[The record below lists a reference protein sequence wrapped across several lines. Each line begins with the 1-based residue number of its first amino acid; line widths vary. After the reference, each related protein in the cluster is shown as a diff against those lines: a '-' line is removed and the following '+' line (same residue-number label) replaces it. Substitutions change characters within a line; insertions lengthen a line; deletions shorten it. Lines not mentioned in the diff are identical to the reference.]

1 MAVPSLGMLMLL
13 CRILYCSLLLNMATQ
28 LVFPSGCLG
37 AANIRCVLALLQYQ
51 HTSKLQVIPYT
62 MCDVQVMPYT
72 CVLATSVNRCPVQCV
87 RTLASYLS
95 AHADSIYRPSH
106 RDV

>member
-72 CVLATSVNRCPVQCV
+72 MCVGHLSESLPGAVCQDPGQLPE
-87 RTLASYLS
+87 RTCGQHLQT
-95 AHADSIYRPSH
+95 
-106 RDV
+106 